1 MNNTINYYELLGVKK
16 DASTDEIREAYK
28 KLMKKWHPDLNKD
41 ENAASMSMK
50 INEAKEILLDDEKRK
65 DYDEYLD
72 NKVEMNYNRY
82 TQAKKQEQNNN
93 QYAQYESNNVTK
105 WQYLKDWLKYGN
117 VSSVRK
123 VIGTIFVLLESL
135 LCLIIKYAIISVAF
149 ITFFISNF
157 IQELYNYL
165 IGIFGL
171 LLLVIA
177 VMMVSEGLSNFLV
190 NHPSEFKAM
199 VIIISIYISSYVL
212 PIIGSLL
219 LSQKVFNFLYNKI
232 DINLFKLC
240 VDYKN

>member
-157 IQELYNYL
+157 IQEIYNYL

-240 VDYKN
+240 VGYKN

>member
-50 INEAKEILLDDEKRK
+50 INEAKEILLDEEKRK

-157 IQELYNYL
+157 IQEIYNYL

-240 VDYKN
+240 VGYKN